1 MKIQEVTSNIVIAE
15 KNEKQYIKLTTAS
28 LRIRGTQGAFSYT
41 RQGCFSYKPEFQCP
55 AQFVKNPFVDDSK

>member
-1 MKIQEVTSNIVIAE
+1 MKTQEVTSNIVIAE

-41 RQGCFSYKPEFQCP
+41 R
-55 AQFVKNPFVDDSK
+55 